1 MKAVLGAAA
10 LALSIVS
17 SVSGCEMGC
26 PTALA
31 EGVLVADGKNLVL
44 EAPTGPRNTV
54 VWPSGY
60 SVGVDGGTLVLA
72 DRFGSIKARE
82 GDMIGVGGGVGVD
95 GLFHGCGDVW
105 TVSPSPMPKGAAFQ
119 AS

>member
-1 MKAVLGAAA
+1 MKAVLAAAA
-10 LALSIVS
+10 LVLSIVS

-31 EGVLVADGKNLVL
+31 EGVLVADGTNLVL
-44 EAPTGPRNTV
+44 EAPSGQRNTV

-60 SVGVDGGTLVLA
+60 RVRADADKLVLA

-82 GDMIGVGGGVGVD
+82 GDKIGVGGGVGAD
-95 GLFHGCGDVW
+95 GLFRACGDVW
-105 TVSPSPMPKGAAFQ
+105 TVSPSPT
-119 AS
+119 